1 MYLFERQRSTELFH
15 PLLPQVPAKAKAES
29 DQSQEPGTPSVS
41 SACHAP
47 RCGLAE
53 NSNQKWNRTWDP
65 AIQYALQAPEC
76 VCHVENSCP
85 SNTCVV
91 KKREECNLHRVLI

>member
-1 MYLFERQRSTELFH
+1 MYLFERQRGTELFH

-47 RCGLAE
+47 RCRLAE
-53 NSNQKWNRTWDP
+53 NSNQKWNRTWTQLSSMPCRPLSVSTMWKIP
-65 AIQYALQAPEC
+65 AQ
-76 VCHVENSCP
+76 
-85 SNTCVV
+85 
-91 KKREECNLHRVLI
+91 